1 MIVSVDELATYMDQS
16 QLSNR
21 QEAAAELVLAGLQA
35 ELEGILRRPLE
46 VVEEVELHTIPED
59 YLNGRSFYSGLSDS
73 FVPFDV
79 PPYVLPLR
87 NSPVIEVTLVRFKPA
102 PSLGTEN
109 PWYEMSPSIDYM
121 VRTWGLDLYRSGAN
135 DIVEVTYTGGLV
147 GADNAFLRLSI
158 LRAAAREMTNQV
170 DDVVGLKDLTTNDV
184 RMIQTGFTVEEI
196 AVLKRFKRKQPAG

>member
-46 VVEEVELHTIPED
+46 IVEQVEYHTIPED
-59 YLNGRSFYSGLSDS
+59 YLNGRAFYSGLSSS
-73 FVPFDV
+73 FVPFKI
-79 PPYVLPLR
+79 PPYVLALR
-87 NSPVIEVTLVRFKPA
+87 NAPVIEVTLVRYKPA
-102 PSLGTEN
+102 PVIGTATD
-109 PWYEMSPSIDYM
+109 WHEMSDSIDYTI
-121 VRTWGLDLYRSGAN
+121 RTWGLDLYMSSAN
-135 DIVEVTYTGGLV
+135 DLVEVTYTGGLA
-147 GADNAFLRLSI
+147 GADNAFLRLAI

-170 DDVVGLKDLTTNDV
+170 DDVVGLKDLSTNDV

-196 AVLKRFKRKQPAG
+196 AVLKRFKRKQLAV